1 MTHGMGPL
9 AMALVL
15 VATLVGGCDR
25 GDGGDGVIDL
35 RSSAFVDGGV
45 IPERF
50 GCEGDN
56 VSPPLSWADVD
67 DDARELALVMADLE
81 GPDGIFHHWVVLG
94 IDPEVRALAA
104 GRLPAGA
111 VLAQA
116 TSENAAYIG
125 PCPPAGERH
134 EYLFT
139 LFPLRRR
146 LDLPA
151 GVATKE
157 ALDAIDAA
165 RLPGEGELRGVV
177 GG

>member
-1 MTHGMGPL
+1 MPHGIAPL
-9 AMALVL
+9 ALVVALL
-15 VATLVGGCDR
+15 GSALGGCDR
-25 GDGGDGVIDL
+25 GDGIIDL
-35 RSSAFVDGGV
+35 RSSAFADGAV

-56 VSPPLSWADVD
+56 SSPPLSWSDVD

-94 IDPEVRALAA
+94 IDPDVRSMDA
-104 GRLPAGA
+104 GRLPRGA

-125 PCPPAGERH
+125 PCPPTGERH
-134 EYLFT
+134 EFLFT
-139 LFPLRRR
+139 LFQLDRR

-151 GVATKE
+151 GTATKE
-157 ALDAIDAA
+157 ALDAIDDA
-165 RLPGEGELRGVV
+165 RLPGEGELRGVM

>member
-1 MTHGMGPL
+1 
-9 AMALVL
+9 MAVAVAL
-15 VATLVGGCDR
+15 VATLLVACGR
-25 GDGGDGVIDL
+25 GDGVIDL
-35 RSSAFVDGGV
+35 RSPAFAEGGV

-56 VSPPLSWADVD
+56 VSPPLSWSDVPD
-67 DDARELALVMADLE
+67 DTEELALVMADFD
-81 GPDGIFHHWVVLG
+81 GPDGIFHHWVVVG
-94 IDPEVRALAA
+94 IDADVRSIAA
-104 GRLPAGA
+104 GRLPEGA

-139 LFPLRRR
+139 MFALRRP

-151 GVATKE
+151 GATTKD

-165 RLPGEGELRGVV
+165 RLPGEGELRGVM